1 MNPEKFFFQNLIFY
15 TLMIATAIIVG
26 GVLPILFKWKQKRIP
41 IVLSISAGLMLG
53 AAFFHLIPESYE
65 NLGKGVGIYI
75 LLGFLFLF
83 FIEKFVTIHVCEIF
97 DCEVHHLGITAFI
110 GIGFHTFI
118 NGIALGASLLETS
131 PAVGLSVFLAI
142 AAHKG
147 PEVFSLSSLLL
158 SSDAK
163 KSIITIINLIVLLM
177 IPVGALS
184 SYYFLKSEGL
194 LWMGR
199 ALAFSAG
206 TFLHIS
212 LSDLLPEAH
221 RHSDSRLKTS
231 IAFILGLGVMGLL
244 ARYFLHHH

>member
-1 MNPEKFFFQNLIFY
+1 MNFFQNLTLY
-15 TLMIATAIIVG
+15 TLMIAAAILIG
-26 GVLPILFKWKQKRIP
+26 GILPIVFKWKQKRIP

-65 NLGKGVGIYI
+65 NLGKGVGAYI
-75 LLGFLFLF
+75 LMGFLFLF
-83 FIEKFVTIHVCEIF
+83 FIEKFVTIHVCELF

-110 GIGFHTFI
+110 GIGIHTFV
-118 NGIALGASLLETS
+118 NGIALGASILEPST
-131 PAVGLSVFLAI
+131 ALGLSVFLAI
-142 AAHKG
+142 AAHKA

-158 SSDAK
+158 SSHAK
-163 KSIITIINLIVLLM
+163 RSMIISINLIVLSM
-177 IPVGALS
+177 IPLGALS

-221 RHSDSRLKTS
+221 RHSDSRLKTTL
-231 IAFILGLGVMGLL
+231 AFIIGLVVMSLL
-244 ARYFLHHH
+244 ARYFLHHHE